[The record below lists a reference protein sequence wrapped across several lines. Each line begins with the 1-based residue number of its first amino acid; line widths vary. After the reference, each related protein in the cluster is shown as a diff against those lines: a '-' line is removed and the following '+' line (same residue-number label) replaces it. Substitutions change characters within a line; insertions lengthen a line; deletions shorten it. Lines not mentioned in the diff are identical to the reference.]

1 MARVQHHTWALGWV
15 AQPLG
20 HGVPLHPPQDPHKD
34 TSFTFR
40 VLQAEAGL
48 VALCHLGAIEVQEI
62 VVGEH
67 FHAVVVPGVGDR
79 AGESVWGAT
88 AAC

>member
-1 MARVQHHTWALGWV
+1 MARVQHHTWALGWMGT
-15 AQPLG
+15 AIRGWRPSAAPE
-20 HGVPLHPPQDPHKD
+20 HPHKD

-48 VALCHLGAIEVQEI
+48 VALCHLGAIEVQEV